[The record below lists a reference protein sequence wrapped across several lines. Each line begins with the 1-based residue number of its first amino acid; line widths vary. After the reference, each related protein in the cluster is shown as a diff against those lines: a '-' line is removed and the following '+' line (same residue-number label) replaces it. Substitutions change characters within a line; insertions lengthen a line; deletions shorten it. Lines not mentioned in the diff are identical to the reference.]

1 MHVSRASRGLVALL
15 AGAACLVALPGA
27 SFVAIAQTPASAPAA
42 TTTVAVAPLVATR
55 TAVAPAIDGVLD
67 DAAWTAAPVQTGEG
81 WRSYNPLYGDE
92 IPQHTTVWIAYDANA
107 IYIAFKCDDPDPSGI
122 KTSVTRRDNIWPDD
136 WVGFS
141 LDALGTGQTSY
152 HLMVNP
158 SGIQLDMIN
167 TISGNEDTS
176 PDWVWDSAARPT
188 PTGYAVEIRLPLQM
202 LRFKGGDEV
211 RMGVLFWR
219 RVSRT
224 GVSVAWPALQPGRW
238 VFETHAPLIFK
249 DLQGVPVRE
258 VIPSVT
264 YTHRDERPS
273 SLGWLRDNGGDVG
286 VSGKWG
292 LSTTVTLEATVNPD
306 FSQVESDAVQVEVNQ
321 RYPVFF
327 SEKRPFF
334 MEGAAAFNLAG
345 NAQGDASML
354 YAVHTRKIVDPIFGA
369 KLTGTAGRVTFASL
383 TAIDQGPGRLDDLS
397 DRLAGREKV
406 WQITRAQV
414 SLKPGSYAG
423 AIATFTELAGRHN
436 GVGGADI
443 NLRLSESQRVTGF
456 VLGSSTTHD
465 AGSREGLG
473 SQFTYGYSSQRVN
486 AQGQFEHYDRG
497 FVMDTAFLNRV
508 GFTSGWGYVDYSF
521 YPDKNK
527 YPWIRRISP
536 FTFLQLGHDRIA
548 DGDEWTSVTGVRMS
562 FTRQGF
568 VRVDR
573 IFGREPWQHQ
583 QFDNGRTRVQA
594 SGQLFRW
601 LRPQARV
608 NWGGAT
614 YYDNID
620 PFQGRSVDTSVGALI
635 QPNGRFSED
644 VQFQRIDFDRA
655 STGERVYT
663 VSLVNTRTTYQ
674 FTRALA
680 ARAIVQYDG
689 QRERVLTDFLGSY
702 EPRPG
707 TVVFVGYGSLYERR
721 AWLED
726 HWEEHEGQYLTTRR
740 GFFFKASYL
749 YRF

>member
-1 MHVSRASRGLVALL
+1 MLAALVA
-15 AGAACLVALPGA
+15 GVACLAALPGTS
-27 SFVAIAQTPASAPAA
+27 SFAAAQTPPDAAA
-42 TTTVAVAPLVATR
+42 TPAKVSLAPLVATR
-55 TAVAPAIDGVLD
+55 TTVAPTIDGVLD
-67 DAAWTAAPVQTGEG
+67 DAAWTAAPVQAGED
-81 WRSYNPLYGDE
+81 WRSYNPLYGDQ
-92 IPQHTTVWIAYDANA
+92 IQQHTTVWIAYDATS
-107 IYIAFKCDDPDPSGI
+107 IYVAFKCDDPDPSGI

-136 WVGFS
+136 WVGLS

-158 SGIQLDMIN
+158 NGIQLDMVN

-202 LRFKGGDEV
+202 LRFKGGEEV

-238 VFETHAPLIFK
+238 VFDTHAPLIFK
-249 DLQGVPVRE
+249 DLQGVAVRE

-264 YTHRDERPS
+264 YTHREERPNS
-273 SLGWLRDNGGDVG
+273 ERWLRDNGGEVG

-292 LSTTVTLEATVNPD
+292 LSTTITLEATLNPD

-354 YAVHTRKIVDPIFGA
+354 YAVHTRKIVDPILGA
-369 KLTGTAGRVTFASL
+369 KLTGSAGRVTFASL
-383 TAIDQGPGRLDDLS
+383 TAVDQGPGRVEDLT
-397 DRLAGREKV
+397 DRLSGREKI
-406 WQITRAQV
+406 WQIARAQV

-423 AIATFTELAGRHN
+423 AIGTFTELAGRHN
-436 GVGGADI
+436 AVGGVDL
-443 NLRLSESQRVTGF
+443 NLRLSQSQRFTGF
-456 VLGSSTTHD
+456 VLASSTTHD

-473 SQFTYGYSSQRVN
+473 TQLTYGYSSQRVN

-521 YPDKNK
+521 YPDKTK

-536 FTFLQLGHDRIA
+536 FTFLQAGHDRIA
-548 DGDEWTSVTGVRMS
+548 GGDEIISVTGVRLS

-573 IFGREPWQHQ
+573 IFGQEPWQHQ
-583 QFDNGRTRVQA
+583 EYDNGRTRLQA

-608 NWGGAT
+608 NWGAAT
-614 YYDNID
+614 YYDALD
-620 PFQGRSVDTSVGALI
+620 PFQGRSLDTSAGALI

-644 VQFQRIDFDRA
+644 VEFQRIAFDRA
-655 STGERVYT
+655 TTGERVYT

-680 ARAIVQYDG
+680 ARAIIQYDG

-721 AWLED
+721 LWQDDRWLE
-726 HWEEHEGQYLTTRR
+726 HQGEYLTTRR

>member
-1 MHVSRASRGLVALL
+1 MYGSRAGPRLVAFL
-15 AGAACLVALPGA
+15 AGVACVIALPVRSA
-27 SFVAIAQTPASAPAA
+27 VAAAQAPADVPA
-42 TTTVAVAPLVATR
+42 ASGKVAVAPLVATR
-55 TAVAPAIDGVLD
+55 ISVAPAIDGVLD
-67 DAAWTAAPVQTGEG
+67 DAAWTAAPVQAGQD
-81 WRSYNPLYGDE
+81 WRSYNPLYGDD
-92 IPQHTTVWIAYDANA
+92 IPQRTTVWIAYDTHA

-136 WVGFS
+136 WVGLS

-238 VFETHAPLIFK
+238 VFDTHAPLIFK
-249 DLQGVPVRE
+249 DLHGVPVRE

-264 YTHRDERPS
+264 YTHRDERPT

-292 LSTTVTLEATVNPD
+292 LSTTVTLEATLNPD

-321 RYPVFF
+321 RFPVFF

-369 KLTGTAGRVTFASL
+369 KLTGSAGRVTFASL
-383 TAIDQGPGRLDDLS
+383 TAIDQGPGRVDDLT
-397 DRLAGREKV
+397 DRLSGREKV
-406 WQITRAQV
+406 WQITRAQM

-436 GVGGADI
+436 GVAGADI
-443 NLRLSESQRVTGF
+443 NLRLSQSQRFTGF

-486 AQGQFEHYDRG
+486 AQSQFEHYDRG

-521 YPDKNK
+521 YPDKTK

-536 FTFLQLGHDRIA
+536 FTFLQGGHDRIA
-548 DGDEWTSVTGVRMS
+548 DGDEWTSVTGVRLS

-721 AWLED
+721 LWQED
-726 HWEEHEGQYLTTRR
+726 HWLDHQGEYLTTRR
-740 GFFFKASYL
+740 GVFFKASYL